1 MIFVWRFTILC
12 FQRISIFILEKENN
26 NKNKNK
32 RVNTVPL
39 SLNEGINDCLK
50 WLLTTYKILLCYH
63 STYLHQVRLWS
74 SQLRTQF
81 CNCVEYPEKVRTSMG
96 LSLWPHDASAMLYQP
111 TELSYIYNFY
121 NNFSSFHDEW
131 INWMKWFM
139 KFIYI
144 NHRNILIN
152 PQITSSCALSVAS

>member
-12 FQRISIFILEKENN
+12 FQRISIFILEKQN
-26 NKNKNK
+26 NKNK

-63 STYLHQVRLWS
+63 STYLHQVKLWS
-74 SQLRTQF
+74 SQLWTQF

-96 LSLWPHDASAMLYQP
+96 LSPWPRDTNPIEVLPFTGFFRDCLNCVHNSEDHAYLISNPQFSIWNI
-111 TELSYIYNFY
+111 SYI
-121 NNFSSFHDEW
+121 
-131 INWMKWFM
+131 
-139 KFIYI
+139 
-144 NHRNILIN
+144 
-152 PQITSSCALSVAS
+152 TSYS